1 MVDPTHST
9 RLAIVERDMDEVRR
23 AITLIS
29 ESHQDISK
37 TLKEFAVVAHE
48 QLAMSR
54 ALDRAF
60 GEIKDMK
67 DDISEIQVV
76 LPGLKEK
83 AGWMIAGLGV
93 VITMII
99 IAIVALVIKAP
110 T

>member
-9 RLAIVERDMDEVRR
+9 RLAIVERDMDEVKR

-29 ESHQDISK
+29 ESHQDIAK

-48 QLAMSR
+48 QVTMSR

-60 GEIKDMK
+60 GEIKNAQDEIK
-67 DDISEIQVV
+67 DIQVV

-83 AGWMIAGLGV
+83 AGWMIIGLGIV
-93 VITMII
+93 LAAII
-99 IAIVALVIKAP
+99 VAIVALVMKAP
-110 T
+110 P